1 MTCSS
6 GSASPLLPS
15 HSFNQQYHGVG
26 RPTRPKSAPSP
37 HPPSPR
43 STSAPRSSGSPASSS
58 RSSRPSTSSPAFA
71 HGRPKSDMSERPRRR
86 ESARPP
92 STPSRRAFLLSRLGR
107 ERGYFFNVEE
117 GTDGFLLLGGYGK
130 TGSRQR
136 CGTSSCRTCSTRSS
150 RPRRSGT
157 TTSTRASLALLG
169 PLAPFYL
176 FVRPGDLPK
185 LPLQNH
191 HVPHGPP
198 LAGPEGARK
207 RQVKAQGGKSG
218 GRPPTGWSRPEH
230 VFFVI
235 QALYWSVPR
244 IGSGAGLP

>member
-1 MTCSS
+1 
-6 GSASPLLPS
+6 
-15 HSFNQQYHGVG
+15 
-26 RPTRPKSAPSP
+26 
-37 HPPSPR
+37 
-43 STSAPRSSGSPASSS
+43 
-58 RSSRPSTSSPAFA
+58 
-71 HGRPKSDMSERPRRR
+71 MSERPRRR

-136 CGTSSCRTCSTRSS
+136 CGTSLCRTCSTRSS

-191 HVPHGPP
+191 HIPHGPP

-207 RQVKAQGGKSG
+207 RQVKANKGARGEIGKKAANSLEQTRACIFCHTSAVLV
-218 GRPPTGWSRPEH
+218 RPSHRLGSRAS
-230 VFFVI
+230 VI
-235 QALYWSVPR
+235 LSWGKDITDAMRKRESLD
-244 IGSGAGLP
+244 L